1 MRIRWTRLLSGAVI
15 AAFAS
20 LPLARAQTQAQVQTV
35 SENET
40 GSVEAG
46 APALATP
53 IFADRL
59 PEDEVIYFLLLD
71 RFENGDPSND
81 TGGIEGGRLDH
92 GFDPAAKGFYQGG
105 DIAGLIQRLDYLQ
118 EMGIT
123 AIWMAPIFKNKPVQG
138 PPGQESAGYH
148 GYWITDF
155 TRPDPHFGSEEAF
168 AQLVEEAHRRG
179 IKVYMDI
186 ITNHTADVIQYEECD
201 GRAEPVPDISDT
213 GCPYRSIAD
222 YPWTT
227 VGGPGGEPIN
237 EGFLGDDPDVLT
249 KENFARLKDVRWAY
263 TPYLP
268 EGEEDAK
275 VPAWL
280 NDPKYY
286 ANRGN
291 SEWVGESAIYGDF
304 AGLDDLMVENPTVR
318 AGLIEI
324 YANWIRKYKVDGFRI
339 DTVKHVRWDL
349 WQDMAP
355 ALMQVAHEEG
365 IPHFHMFA
373 EVYDFDAGYLAR
385 FTVEDKFP
393 TTLDFAFQGAV
404 RSFVAEGE
412 PGEVLSQLFIRDGLY
427 AGGRDAAVRLPT
439 FLGNHDMGRF
449 SQFLFEANPDMDDE
463 EAFQR
468 VRLAHAIM
476 FFSRGVPTVYYGDEQ
491 GFVSDGNDQ
500 LARESMFPSQ
510 TEVYNDNDL
519 IGTDATTAEDNFDT
533 AHPLFQAFK
542 AFARIR
548 QAHPALRRGSQVT
561 RFADEDDSVIV
572 IARTDPET
580 GAEYLIG
587 FNAENEEK
595 RLNVITGPAS
605 SRFEAIAGRCA
616 LEAQA
621 TNSYAMTI
629 PAIDFVICR
638 AVPDEER

>member
-1 MRIRWTRLLSGAVI
+1 MRKMFSVLAIS
-15 AAFAS
+15 AAMSALPAS
-20 LPLARAQTQAQVQTV
+20 TIGQT
-35 SENET
+35 
-40 GSVEAG
+40 
-46 APALATP
+46 APAEVEPELATP

-59 PEDEVIYFLLLD
+59 PEDEIIYFLLPD

-92 GFDPAAKGFYQGG
+92 GFDPTAKGFFQGG
-105 DIAGLIQRLDYLQ
+105 DFAGIMARLDYLQ

-138 PPGQESAGYH
+138 PPGDESAGYH

-155 TRPDPHFGSEEAF
+155 TRPDPHFGTEEEF
-168 AQLVEEAHRRG
+168 AALVREAHRRG

-186 ITNHTADVIQYEECD
+186 ITNHTADVIQYAECD
-201 GRAEPVPDISDT
+201 GLEEPVPDVSSN
-213 GCPYRSIAD
+213 GCPYRSVAD

-227 VGGPGGEPIN
+227 IGGPDGETMN
-237 EGFLGDDPDVLT
+237 DGFLGDDPSVLT
-249 KENFARLKDVRWAY
+249 EENFANLTDPRWAY
-263 TPYLP
+263 TPYVP
-268 EGEEDAK
+268 EGEEEVK

-291 SEWVGESAIYGDF
+291 SAWVGESAIYGDF
-304 AGLDDLMVENPTVR
+304 AGLDDVMLENPRVR
-318 AGLIEI
+318 AGMVEI
-324 YANWIRKYKVDGFRI
+324 YADWIRRYKVDGFRV

-355 ALMQVAHEEG
+355 AIMAVAQEEG

-373 EVYDFDAGYLAR
+373 EVYDFDPGYLAR
-385 FTVEDKFP
+385 FTVEDNFP
-393 TTLDFAFQGAV
+393 TVLDFGFQGAV
-404 RSFVAEGE
+404 REFVVDQE
-412 PGEVLSQLFIRDGLY
+412 PGEVMSQFFIRDGLY
-427 AGGRDAAVRLPT
+427 KGGRDAARQLPT

-449 SQFLFEANPDMDDE
+449 SQFLFEANPDMGDE
-463 EAFQR
+463 EAFAR

-476 FFSRGVPTVYYGDEQ
+476 FFSRGVPTIYYGDEQ
-491 GFVSDGNDQ
+491 GFVSDGGDQ

-533 AHPLFQAFK
+533 SHPLFLAFREM
-542 AFARIR
+542 AAIR

-561 RFADEDDSVIV
+561 RFADAEDPVIV
-572 IARTDPET
+572 IARTDPDT

-587 FNAENEEK
+587 FNAGPEDA
-595 RLNVITGPAS
+595 RLNVTTAPGS
-605 SRFEAIAGRCA
+605 RRFEAIAGRCA
-616 LEAQA
+616 LEVKAL
-621 TNSYAMTI
+621 NSYPMTI
-629 PAIDFVICR
+629 PATDYVICR
-638 AVPDEER
+638 ARADEER